1 VIFVL
6 DTNNE
11 QNNYYLRTQAQAYI
25 KDRDGSKFEIGRE
38 FSRHKYSKLETEY
51 VYKVHHTTG

>member
-1 VIFVL
+1 MIFVL

-38 FSRHKYSKLETEY
+38 FSRHIHNKLETED
-51 VYKVHHTTG
+51 VYKLNSHN